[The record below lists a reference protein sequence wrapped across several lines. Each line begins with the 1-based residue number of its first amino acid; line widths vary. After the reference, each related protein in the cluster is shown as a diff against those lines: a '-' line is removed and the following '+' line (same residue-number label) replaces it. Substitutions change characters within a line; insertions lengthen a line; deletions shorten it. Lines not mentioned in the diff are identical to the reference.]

1 MTQYHFASIAPQNLA
16 ELKRQYL
23 NSLGVPLDGMWESFV
38 EGGAHWAILGMS
50 ADVQNCSDP
59 IGYCVLNDEQ
69 KVLQFF
75 TRDIQD
81 GPHAFEQMRT
91 QLAPSGA
98 FVATQQAAYLS
109 YCLDHQRS
117 LAVNALLYREAAG
130 PVTPSGL
137 ELRVVTEGEFE
148 KAVEFGIAVLGCDLG
163 WLQGYYKDHI
173 AKQQLFGG
181 WKDGSLIAIGECRI
195 SETQKPYADVGMM
208 VAEKHRG
215 QGLATDILRN
225 LRHMCKARGLKAICS
240 TEVENVAAQKA
251 ITNAG
256 FVSEHRILE
265 IGF

>member
-1 MTQYHFASIAPQNLA
+1 MTQYHFASVASHAAPQNLA
-16 ELKRQYL
+16 ELKHQYL
-23 NSLGVPLDGMWESFV
+23 NSLDAPLDGMWESFV
-38 EGGAHWAILGMS
+38 GGGKHWMIVETAGRS
-50 ADVQNCSDP
+50 EP

-75 TRDIQD
+75 TQDLRD
-81 GPHAFEQMRT
+81 GPPAFEQMCA

-109 YCLDHQRS
+109 YCLDHKRS
-117 LAVNALLYREAAG
+117 LTVNTLLYREDVH
-130 PVTPSGL
+130 PVGLSGL

-148 KAVEFGIAVLGCDLG
+148 AAVEFGIAVLGCDLG

-173 AKQQLFGG
+173 AKQQLFGV
-181 WKDGSLIAIGECRI
+181 WKDGSLIATGECRI

-208 VAEKHRG
+208 VTEKHRG
-215 QGLATDILRN
+215 QGLATDILRS
-225 LRHMCKARGLKAICS
+225 LRHMCKARGLQAICS